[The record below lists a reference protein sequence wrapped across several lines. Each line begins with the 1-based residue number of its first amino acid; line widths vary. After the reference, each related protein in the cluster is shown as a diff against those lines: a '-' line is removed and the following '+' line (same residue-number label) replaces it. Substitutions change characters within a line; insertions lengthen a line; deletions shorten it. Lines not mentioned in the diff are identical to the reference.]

1 MKIAAINR
9 RRARVELT
17 PFAVAFVLIMFGGAT
32 AAEQVKADRDIR
44 DVIARSVPF
53 IERNGAEW
61 IANKKCLPCHQ
72 TTFMLWSLDLATREG
87 IPIGDAATDTLYIR
101 SLTVPRISMLIADR
115 GLPAYHGGIS
125 PGTTAARAGDM
136 IRRNSTGGL
145 QLKTKNI
152 TCAVCGAISKPL
164 EIEFVATVD
173 APSEIIDVI
182 SWIHCP
188 KCGPRKQPA
197 QSDSG
202 TF

>member
-1 MKIAAINR
+1 M
-9 RRARVELT
+9 
-17 PFAVAFVLIMFGGAT
+17 
-32 AAEQVKADRDIR
+32 
-44 DVIARSVPF
+44 
-53 IERNGAEW
+53 
-61 IANKKCLPCHQ
+61 
-72 TTFMLWSLDLATREG
+72 
-87 IPIGDAATDTLYIR
+87 
-101 SLTVPRISMLIADR
+101 TVP
-115 GLPAYHGGIS
+115 S

-164 EIEFVATVD
+164 EIEFVATAD

-197 QSDSG
+197 QSELGQKATIDYIVPIQ
-202 TF
+202 TPDPRCN